1 MWWSV
6 PVNTALG
13 RLKQETYYKF
23 TVNLVYKTS
32 TRLDRAVKRD
42 PVSKIK

>member
-13 RLKQETYYKF
+13 RLKQETCYKF

-32 TRLDRAVKRD
+32 TRLDRAVKKD